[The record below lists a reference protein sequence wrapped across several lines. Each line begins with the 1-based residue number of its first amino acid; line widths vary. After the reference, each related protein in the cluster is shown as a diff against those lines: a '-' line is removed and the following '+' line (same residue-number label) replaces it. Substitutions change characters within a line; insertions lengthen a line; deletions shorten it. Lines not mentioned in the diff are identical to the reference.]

1 MRWRRH
7 RRDPLCLFAAL
18 LALLVTWG
26 GLSGQWSYGRLFS
39 HLSLLLQVALADAL
53 AGVEARLALRERW
66 RVARHALAPVVAA
79 LLIVASWPVVRSVLD
94 ECAPGDRRWL
104 SFLDTRVGR
113 EEVVMT
119 DADLVMRAA
128 TELKPQFVLLDIGLP
143 GPNGFDVARSLRA
156 LPELRDSVLVAVSG
170 YGQRDYVRRAR
181 EAGFSHYLVK
191 PVNVELLESLLA
203 GRAPPTL

>member
-1 MRWRRH
+1 MIPPGGAEEHDPTRRV
-7 RRDPLCLFAAL
+7 
-18 LALLVTWG
+18 LLVDDNPDATET
-26 GLSGQWSYGRLFS
+26 LAT
-39 HLSLLLQVALADAL
+39 LLRQAGHQV
-53 AGVEARLALRERW
+53 
-66 RVARHALAPVVAA
+66 
-79 LLIVASWPVVRSVLD
+79 
-94 ECAPGDRRWL
+94 
-104 SFLDTRVGR
+104 
-113 EEVVMT
+113 VVMT

-143 GPNGFDVARSLRA
+143 GRNGFDVARSLRA